1 MGAALAIVGLV
12 GSVVSAVGNYDQM
25 KAQAA
30 DATYRAQV
38 AANNA
43 KIENQNA
50 GMEYQAGAVK
60 EANQGLKTRSTIGTT
75 KAQQAASGVDVNTGS
90 FTKAVAAESELGL
103 MDALTIRSDAAKK
116 AYAHEVAA
124 TSDTAEQGLLTA
136 EASQANAIAP
146 VSALGTF
153 LGGASSVG
161 SSYLRYA
168 SGAPGGGGASPLLG
182 G

>member
-1 MGAALAIVGLV
+1 MGAALAVVGLV
-12 GSVVSAVGNYDQM
+12 GSFVSAMGNEKQM
-25 KAQAA
+25 EAQAA
-30 DATYRAQV
+30 NASYQAQV

-43 KIENQNA
+43 KIERQNA
-50 GMEYQAGAVK
+50 AMETQAGAVR

-75 KAQQAASGVDVNTGS
+75 KSQQAASGVDVNTGS
-90 FTKAVAAESELGL
+90 FPHVVAAESELGL

-124 TSDTAEQGLLTA
+124 TGDTAESQLLTQ
-136 EASQANAIAP
+136 EASQASAIAP
-146 VSALGTF
+146 ISALGTF

-161 SSYLRYA
+161 SSYLKYA
-168 SGAPGGGGASPLLG
+168 SGAPGGASPLLG